1 VTTSKKLHYG
11 TFLLGIILF
20 LFSVISVIF
29 FSYPHFYTWFAVGS
43 WLILDWIDYYK
54 NGKSI
59 LGYFYNHKHRIVFF
73 FFFFIATITAFI
85 IDYIYGVRLSN
96 MWEWPAYSNIHFVRM
111 YTIMNVAYILG
122 MYELFRVIHTYLK
135 PYISEHHI
143 ISFAIKIKN
152 QISLNII
159 GIITGIIFLSIP
171 LLSWYTGWAS
181 QIKYFMLLPF
191 IGMWLISD
199 NITSLLK
206 GKSIISEIMRGNIL
220 QIASLGLTILIAAL
234 ATETINL
241 YAQEWIYRY
250 MPFEDLQFLGIPTA
264 IFIGWIPL
272 VIGVISL
279 LNMVKHIDYLQHN
292 KN

>member
-1 VTTSKKLHYG
+1 V
-11 TFLLGIILF
+11 
-20 LFSVISVIF
+20 

-43 WLILDWIDYYK
+43 WLILDWIDYHK

-59 LGYFYNHKHRIVFF
+59 LGYFYNHKHRIAFF
-73 FFFFIATITAFI
+73 FFFFVATITAFV
-85 IDYIYGVRLSN
+85 IDYVYGVRLSN

-122 MYELFRVIHTYLK
+122 MYELFRVIRTYLK
-135 PYISEHHI
+135 PYISDQHKI
-143 ISFAIKIKN
+143 LFALKIKTR
-152 QISLNII
+152 IALN
-159 GIITGIIFLSIP
+159 ITGIILGIICVLVP
-171 LLSWYTGWAS
+171 LFVWYTGWAS
-181 QIKYFMLLPF
+181 QMKYLMLLPF

-206 GKSIISEIMRGNIL
+206 GKSIISEIVRGNTLEIT
-220 QIASLGLTILIAAL
+220 SLITTVFL
-234 ATETINL
+234 ATIVTEFINL
-241 YAQEWIYRY
+241 YAHEWIYRY
-250 MPFEDLQFLGIPTA
+250 MPFENLLILGIPTA
-264 IFIGWIPL
+264 VFIGWIPL